1 MHSEATITINRQE
14 QKSPLAAV
22 DLISPRPVVVARRD
36 GFFLCEQGQTR
47 LIGAAIASIETNDRS
62 LTQQL
67 LAGCIYAAR
76 KERHVSAQE
85 PGTSNLVDH
94 IHGLSAAYHTTNATP
109 PILRYARDR
118 FLELG
123 DQKAADFSEE
133 KAVEETGH
141 DRLALKDLEALG
153 LPADKLVQEH
163 APQRAKALV
172 ALFKNLAG
180 EPLPYGVFGY
190 AYVLERLAAQDGQ
203 HEIDT
208 LQSLAPQGVDIS
220 RCARVHS
227 SLGADLAHVQELV
240 DFVAEQQPSVRA
252 DICRAVYDTTSV
264 MFADYDH
271 QGERRALQSL
281 LDDWNWRP
289 FGAE

>member
-1 MHSEATITINRQE
+1 MQSEATVAINREE
-14 QKSPLAAV
+14 QQSPLAAV

-36 GFFLCEQGQTR
+36 GFFFCEQGQTR
-47 LIGAAIASIETNDRS
+47 SIGAAIASTETNDRG
-62 LTQQL
+62 LTRQL
-67 LAGCIYAAR
+67 LAGCIHAAR
-76 KERHVSAQE
+76 KTRHASAPQ

-94 IHGLSAAYHTTNATP
+94 VHSLCAAYQTTHATP
-109 PILRYARDR
+109 PTLRYARDR

-123 DQKAADFSEE
+123 DQKAADFAEE

-153 LPADKLVQEH
+153 LPADRLVQEH

-172 ALFKNLAG
+172 ALFKDLARG
-180 EPLPYGVFGY
+180 PLPYGVFGY
-190 AYVLERLAAQDGQ
+190 AYVLERLAAQHGQ

-227 SLGADLAHVQELV
+227 SLGADLTHVQELV
-240 DFVAEQQPSVRA
+240 DFVAEQPSSVRA
-252 DICRAVYDTTSV
+252 DICRAVYDSASV
-264 MFADYDH
+264 MFADYDY
-271 QGERRALQSL
+271 QGEKRALQSL
-281 LDDWNWRP
+281 LDGWNWRP

>member
-1 MHSEATITINRQE
+1 MQSEGIAPINSEQRQ
-14 QKSPLAAV
+14 SPLAAV
-22 DLISPRPVVVARRD
+22 DLISPRPVVVARQD
-36 GFFLCEQGQTR
+36 GFFFCEQGQTR
-47 LIGAAIASIETNDRS
+47 SVGAAIESTEINDRR
-62 LTQQL
+62 LVQQL

-76 KERHVSAQE
+76 KKRYAASQE
-85 PGTSNLVDH
+85 PGTSTLLDH
-94 IHGLSAAYHTTNATP
+94 IHSLCAAYHTTHATP
-109 PILRYARDR
+109 PNLRYARDR
-118 FLELG
+118 LLELG
-123 DQKAADFSEE
+123 DQKAADFAEE

-153 LPADKLVQEH
+153 LPDGRLVQEH
-163 APQRAKALV
+163 APQRAKVLV
-172 ALFKNLAG
+172 ALLKDLARG
-180 EPLPYGVFGY
+180 PLPYGVFGY
-190 AYVLERLAAQDGQ
+190 AYVLERLAAQHGQ

-240 DFVAEQQPSVRA
+240 DFVAEQPSSVRA
-252 DICRAVYDTTSV
+252 DVCRAVYDSAAV
-264 MFADYDH
+264 MFAYYDY
-271 QGERRALQSL
+271 QGEKRALQSL